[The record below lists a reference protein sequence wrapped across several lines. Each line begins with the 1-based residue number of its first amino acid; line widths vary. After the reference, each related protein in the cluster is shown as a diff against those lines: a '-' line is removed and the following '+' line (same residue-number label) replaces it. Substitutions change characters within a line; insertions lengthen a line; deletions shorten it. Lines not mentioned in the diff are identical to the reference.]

1 MGVSI
6 MRLYQLL
13 FLALVLKMG
22 NAMME
27 QDQLFNSG
35 NEKLADKLETDP
47 SRIPIGW
54 KEESLRIPIGWKGWE
69 RGSYLHNL
77 FQQIPKR
84 WNPMANNGK
93 SMKNWYLNK
102 SLQMLPKI
110 PMDIEIPSKRFL
122 LAPKLSK
129 LYKWKLIQNL
139 NKLED
144 ENDMKQ
150 IIDTINDLVNA
161 NKPDLQNDRDIQRIS
176 HKRTIQTRAT
186 RPDLEVLRFG

>member
-102 SLQMLPKI
+102 SLQMLP
-110 PMDIEIPSKRFL
+110 
-122 LAPKLSK
+122 
-129 LYKWKLIQNL
+129 
-139 NKLED
+139 
-144 ENDMKQ
+144 
-150 IIDTINDLVNA
+150 
-161 NKPDLQNDRDIQRIS
+161 
-176 HKRTIQTRAT
+176 
-186 RPDLEVLRFG
+186 